1 MDNSILKIS
10 YSPISK
16 VDDIPLLAQKMV
28 NLLKEQN
35 LKISVAESCTGGMIS
50 QAITSSTDAT
60 SVYEFGICTYSNRMK
75 TEFLNVSP
83 VILDT
88 IGAVSYETAE
98 AMANG
103 LKIRSGADICVSTTG
118 CIDQNSSTSIDT
130 PMGTIYVGVSF
141 NKRTF
146 VRLLSLWNK
155 GYDRDTIR
163 RKTTISV
170 LEIVISI
177 LENIKDFADRRI
189 FA

>member
-1 MDNSILKIS
+1 MDNGILKIS

-16 VDDIPLLAQKMV
+16 VDDIPLLANKMV
-28 NLLKEQN
+28 SLLKEKN
-35 LKISVAESCTGGMIS
+35 FKISVAESCTGGMVS
-50 QAITSSTDAT
+50 QAITSTPEAS
-60 SVYEFGICTYSNRMK
+60 SVYEFGVCTYSNRMK

-88 IGAVSYETAE
+88 LGAVSYETAE

-103 LKIRSGADICVSTTG
+103 LKIRSGADICVSVTG
-118 CIDQNSSTSIDT
+118 SVDPTSKLSDT
-130 PMGTIYVGVSF
+130 PVGTVYVGVF
-141 NKRTF
+141 FKERTF
-146 VRLLSLWNK
+146 VRLLTLWNK

-163 RKTTISV
+163 RKATISV

-189 FA
+189 FT